1 MRRYSGGA
9 SEGNA
14 MYTESDGL
22 QIEVVKDEDQN
33 REILNRIE

>member
-9 SEGNA
+9 SEGIA
-14 MYTESDGL
+14 MYTESGGL
-22 QIEVVKDEDQN
+22 QIDGVKDEDQN